1 MEKEFLLKLAED
13 VSALADDL
21 EKIAKACK
29 TPSEEDG
36 SQEEKVSPPE
46 KAQAEVIPSQEP
58 DSPEKAEMKAPPE
71 EKPVTLPEVRAV
83 LAEKSREGHTEE
95 VKALINS
102 LGADR
107 LSEVDPSQYPALLKE
122 AEVI

>member
-21 EKIAKACK
+21 EKIAEACK
-29 TPSEEDG
+29 TPSEDG

-58 DSPEKAEMKAPPE
+58 DPAEKAEP

-83 LAEKSREGHTEE
+83 LAEKSREGHTKE

-107 LSEVDPSQYPALLKE
+107 LSEVDPSQYPALLKK

>member
-13 VSALADDL
+13 VSTLAGDL
-21 EKIAKACK
+21 NKLAEGCKAVSVEAVGSQKEKI
-29 TPSEEDG
+29 
-36 SQEEKVSPPE
+36 SPPE
-46 KAQAEVIPSQEP
+46 KAPEEVKPVQEP
-58 DSPEKAEMKAPPE
+58 DPPEKEENVPS

-83 LAEKSREGHTEE
+83 LAEKSREGHTKE

>member
-13 VSALADDL
+13 VSTLAEDIRSL
-21 EKIAKACK
+21 AEACK
-29 TPSEEDG
+29 APSEEDG
-36 SQEEKVSPPE
+36 SQEEKASPQE

-58 DSPEKAEMKAPPE
+58 DPAEKTEEKAPPE
-71 EKPVTLPEVRAV
+71 KSVTLPEVRAV
-83 LAEKSREGHTEE
+83 LAEKSREGHTKE
-95 VKALINS
+95 VKALIKS

-107 LSEVDPSQYPALLKE
+107 LSEVDPSQYPALLKK

>member
-13 VSALADDL
+13 VSTLAEDI
-21 EKIAKACK
+21 EKLA
-29 TPSEEDG
+29 EETG
-36 SQEEKVSPPE
+36 NSSQEEKVSPLK
-46 KAQAEVIPSQEP
+46 KAQAEVISSQEP
-58 DSPEKAEMKAPPE
+58 EPTEKEEEVPP
-71 EKPVTLPEVRAV
+71 EKPVSLPEVRAV
-83 LAEKSREGHTEE
+83 LAEKSREGHTKE

>member
-13 VSALADDL
+13 VSTLAEDIRSL
-21 EKIAKACK
+21 AEACK
-29 TPSEEDG
+29 APSEDG

-58 DSPEKAEMKAPPE
+58 DSPEKAETKAPPE
-71 EKPVTLPEVRAV
+71 EKTVTLPEVRAV

-95 VKALINS
+95 VKALIKKH
-102 LGADR
+102 GADR
-107 LSEVDPSQYPALLKE
+107 LSEVDPSQYPALLKK